1 MQYVIYSHLRTS
13 IILIGLCE
21 CISHNLR
28 HFYSKW
34 DFLECVSCQ
43 NLEKNSRKHK
53 SSTDFTDSECG
64 ISFLSDMRCMIRPQ
78 NYSVRK
84 NFSN

>member
-1 MQYVIYSHLRTS
+1 MEVYPTIYVIFIVNGTL
-13 IILIGLCE
+13 E
-21 CISHNLR
+21 CI
-28 HFYSKW
+28 
-34 DFLECVSCQ
+34 SCQ
-43 NLEKNSRKHK
+43 NLEINSRKHK

-64 ISFLSDMRCMIRPQ
+64 ISFLSEMRCMIRPQ